1 MKKMNLPNKITVT
14 IIILSIL
21 CLIMMIFPFYQVGI
35 EWPTFLVLG
44 RLEVS
49 LKYIICAVIFIIASL
64 TDFLDGHIARK
75 YNLVTDFGKVMDAI
89 ADKILVN
96 GILIVLAA
104 DSFISMAIPVI
115 IITRDTFVDSIKMAA
130 GKSGGK
136 AVGASM
142 AGKIKTIC
150 MMSGVSLKLLYNM
163 PFEFLNIQVADALII
178 IATILSVVSG
188 VQYYYNY
195 KDALFKEM

>member
-14 IIILSIL
+14 RIILSIL

-75 YNLVTDFGKVMDAI
+75 YNLVTDFGKVM
-89 ADKILVN
+89 V
-96 GILIVLAA
+96 
-104 DSFISMAIPVI
+104 
-115 IITRDTFVDSIKMAA
+115 
-130 GKSGGK
+130 
-136 AVGASM
+136 
-142 AGKIKTIC
+142 
-150 MMSGVSLKLLYNM
+150 
-163 PFEFLNIQVADALII
+163 
-178 IATILSVVSG
+178 
-188 VQYYYNY
+188 
-195 KDALFKEM
+195 